1 MLDDARMGKSM
12 SIEGV
17 RTVVVELLD
26 TLLANT
32 TASLW
37 LTHLRDRERY
47 TALHSINC
55 AIFAMVFGRHEGLGR
70 EALETLGMGA
80 MLHDIGKMKLPRRV
94 LIKEGPLDEAEQAQM
109 KAHPEEGYRMLRQTG
124 GLPDQVLTI
133 VRQHHERINGS
144 GYPRGLSGDEVD
156 PQALIVGLVD
166 SYDAMTGDWP
176 YSPPVSPHVALSRL
190 RAEGPSLYGRDLIER
205 FIRCMGVYPIG
216 TVVRLNTGAT
226 GIVLS
231 HSRSHRLRPVL
242 MMIEDAE
249 GNPYRRR
256 PLVNLAEEEASGGQ
270 PDWNIE
276 EVVDPVRFGDQKLR
290 SITAAETIL

>member
-1 MLDDARMGKSM
+1 MRDDARMGKNVST
-12 SIEGV
+12 EGV

-26 TLLANT
+26 TLLANS

-37 LTHLRDRERY
+37 LTHLRDRDRH

-55 AIFAMVFGRHEGLGR
+55 AIFAMIFGRHEGLGR
-70 EALETLGMGA
+70 EALESLGMGA
-80 MLHDIGKMKLPRRV
+80 LLHDVGKMKLPRRV
-94 LIKEGPLDEAEQAQM
+94 LVKAEPLTEEETQQM
-109 KAHPEEGYRMLRQTG
+109 RAHPEEGYRLLRQSG
-124 GLPDQVLTI
+124 GLPEEVLTI
-133 VRQHHERINGS
+133 VRQHHERINGT
-144 GYPRGLSGDEVD
+144 GYPRGLAGDKVD

-166 SYDAMTGDWP
+166 AYDALTGDWP
-176 YSPPVSPHVALSRL
+176 HSAPISPHVALSRL
-190 RAEGPSLYGRDLIER
+190 RSEGPPLFGRDLIER

-242 MMIEDAE
+242 MMVEDVD

-256 PLVNLAEEEASGGQ
+256 PLVNLAEHGKEGGE
-270 PDWNIE
+270 PEWTID
-276 EVVDPVRFGDQKLR
+276 EVVDPRHFGDQKFR